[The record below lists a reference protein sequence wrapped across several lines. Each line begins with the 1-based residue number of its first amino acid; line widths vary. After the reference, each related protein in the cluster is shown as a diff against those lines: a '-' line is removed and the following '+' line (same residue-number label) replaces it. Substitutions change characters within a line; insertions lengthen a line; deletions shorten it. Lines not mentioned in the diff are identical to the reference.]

1 MELIF
6 IFAVIHLQI
15 FLLHFFEI
23 MEIVRTLGIDTFVY
37 TEELAVFLGNQGIAA
52 MRTGK
57 SDGSSDH
64 FAGRESLSADL
75 ALVLTISAIVIVDVM
90 VRGTA

>member
-6 IFAVIHLQI
+6 VFAVIFIQI
-15 FLLHFFEI
+15 LLIHFFKI
-23 MEIVRTLGIDTFVY
+23 IEIVRTFRIDTFVY
-37 TEELAVFLGNQGIAA
+37 AEELAVFLDNQGLAA

-57 SDGSSDH
+57 PDGRGDH
-64 FAGRESLSADL
+64 FTGREGLSADF
-75 ALVLTISAIVIVDVM
+75 ALVLSVPAIVIVDVM